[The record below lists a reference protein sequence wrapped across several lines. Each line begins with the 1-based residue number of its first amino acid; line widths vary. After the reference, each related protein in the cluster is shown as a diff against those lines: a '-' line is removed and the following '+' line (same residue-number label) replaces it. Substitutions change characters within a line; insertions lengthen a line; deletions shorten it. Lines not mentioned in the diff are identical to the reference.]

1 MTRIVAGGVMA
12 LALSVGAALAADP
25 LASFYGKTLVATDKD
40 GNVTKIW
47 YSPDNTFKTAM
58 GDQQTKGTWE
68 VKGEEVCVTQTEPAP
83 AADQQ
88 NPFCFAA
95 PGPREVGDSWTVN
108 DPDGNPIA
116 LTLQAGS

>member
-1 MTRIVAGGVMA
+1 MTRIFAGGVLA
-12 LALSVGAALAADP
+12 LALGIGTALAADP
-25 LASFYGKTLVATDKD
+25 LASFYGNTLLAKDKD

-68 VKGEEVCVTQTEPAP
+68 MKGEEVCVTQTEPAP

-88 NPFCFAA
+88 NPFCFTESEA
-95 PGPREVGDSWTVN
+95 RKVGDTWTVN
-108 DPDGNPIA
+108 DPDGNPIT
-116 LTLQAGS
+116 LTLQSGS